1 MKCLPEGGE
10 RGNRRQAEAAKLIT
24 ISQLKEKDEGARVL

>member
-1 MKCLPEGGE
+1 MKCLPEGE
-10 RGNRRQAEAAKLIT
+10 RGGDRRQAEAAKLIT